1 MANKLNIG
9 EIRTALRRAMT
20 ALDRWEEDTREEIKA
35 ELEKEYKNKKIK
47 ISTLEI
53 ANALVA
59 KYNKEN
65 NTDFEVVDGLTTFT
79 DDDFELIDFDEEE
92 PEPPAPLQHPWNP
105 LFTSIYGV
113 FNIGISF
120 EHAWKFLGTIIS

>member
-92 PEPPAPLQHPWNP
+92 PEPPAPLQHP
-105 LFTSIYGV
+105 
-113 FNIGISF
+113 
-120 EHAWKFLGTIIS
+120 